1 MALEKEI
8 LQRQEEK
15 LLKHDATK
23 VEKEFRYK
31 LC

>member
-1 MALEKEI
+1 MAFEKEI
-8 LQRQEEK
+8 LRLQGGK
-15 LLKHDATK
+15 LLRHDATK